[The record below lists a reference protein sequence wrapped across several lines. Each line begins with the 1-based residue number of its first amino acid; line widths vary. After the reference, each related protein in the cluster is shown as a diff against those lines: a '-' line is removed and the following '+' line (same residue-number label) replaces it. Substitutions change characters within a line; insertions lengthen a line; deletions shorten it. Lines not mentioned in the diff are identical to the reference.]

1 MAPILPTDRGTR
13 VAHRDILVMGAS
25 AGGIDGF
32 REIVSAFPRDF
43 DASVFI
49 VLHIPPDAPSRLA
62 AILDR
67 HTALPVTTAEDGGRI
82 EPGHIY
88 VAPPD
93 HHLILDPDKMRV
105 VRGPRENRHRPAIDP
120 LFRSAA
126 RSFGARVVGVLLSG
140 LLDDGTNGLQVIHAR
155 GGVSVV
161 QDPSE
166 AEYSTMPHNAIEFD
180 SPDYVMPVAQI
191 GPLLVQL
198 AGESVPAKAAVKPAP
213 AKLNQ
218 EVGVAEMNME
228 DIQAERAGEP
238 SAFACPECNGVL
250 WEVRDADLVRFRCRV
265 GHAYS
270 SESLL
275 TAKSEELEAALWG
288 ALRALE
294 ESAAMSRRMASRAS
308 KSGHTHSHTRLT
320 QQASEQQH
328 QAAILRDML
337 LWNGNTPAHADEE
350 AKTGTE
356 G

>member
-1 MAPILPTDRGTR
+1 MP
-13 VAHRDILVMGAS
+13 HRDIIVMGAS

-32 REIVSAFPRDF
+32 REILSALPGDF
-43 DASVFI
+43 AGSVFI

-67 HTALPVTTAEDGGRI
+67 HAALPVTTAEDGARI

-93 HHLILDPDKMRV
+93 HHLILEPDKMRV

-126 RSFGARVVGVLLSG
+126 RSFGSRVIGVLLSG
-140 LLDDGTNGLQVIHAR
+140 LLDDGTSGLQVIHAR
-155 GGVSVV
+155 DGVSIV

-166 AEYSTMPHNAIEFD
+166 AEFSTMPHNAVEFD
-180 SPDYVMPVAQI
+180 SPDHVVPVAQI

-198 AGESVPAKAAVKPAP
+198 ARESVPEKPA
-213 AKLNQ
+213 AKPVSPELNR
-218 EVGVAEMNME
+218 EVGVAEMNMD
-228 DIQAERAGEP
+228 DIQAERAGDP
-238 SAFACPECNGVL
+238 SAFSCPECKGVL
-250 WEVRDADLVRFRCRV
+250 WEVEEADLARFRCRV

-275 TAKSEELEAALWG
+275 AAKSEELEAALWA

-294 ESAAMSRRMASRAS
+294 ENAAMSRRMAARAR
-308 KSGHTHSHTRLT
+308 KSGHKRSHARLT
-320 QQASEQQH
+320 EHATEQQQQAAMVRNMLVHNGVTTAHTDRE
-328 QAAILRDML
+328 AA
-337 LWNGNTPAHADEE
+337 G
-350 AKTGTE
+350 TGTE